1 MDHFNTQHYFEKK
14 LSIYN
19 QNVFIVLLFNN
30 SLQENYLAFTLKSWF
45 SVRKKSYH
53 IKMLLIITVCSIHK
67 KSSQQWCRYLV
78 IVCWV
83 LKFTSLLS
91 QMANIFVL
99 GFSAPSSLLIWLI
112 DTCILSDLNTFL
124 ERLVQIEM
132 FTSGYQY
139 LFQSEVYGNTRLTIN
154 NVFVLFINRRE
165 MAKN

>member
-1 MDHFNTQHYFEKK
+1 MSSLFYFSIILYKK
-14 LSIYN
+14 ITWHSLWN
-19 QNVFIVLLFNN
+19 HDFLL
-30 SLQENYLAFTLKSWF
+30 E
-45 SVRKKSYH
+45 KKSYH